1 MRLYGMKLL
10 KVSHSVTELEYHF
23 VWVTKYRNKA
33 LTPEIRKDLTNK
45 ITEIVEQNEC
55 KVIALMVMENHV
67 HLEIAMT
74 PKISVMVM
82 IKKLKGTTAHYLFHK
97 YPELRNSF
105 YKHHL
110 WSPSYF
116 AKTTGNCSDKTIQ
129 HYINTQWERDY
140 K

>member
-1 MRLYGMKLL
+1 MKLL
-10 KVSHSVTELEYHF
+10 KYSHSVTALEYYF
-23 VWVTKYRNKA
+23 VWGFTKYCNKA

-55 KVIALMVMENHV
+55 KVIALTIVKNHV
-67 HLEIAMT
+67 HLEIAMS

-97 YPELRNSF
+97 YPELRKSF
-105 YKHHL
+105 CKHHL

-116 AKTTGNCSDKTIQ
+116 AKTIDNCPEENIQ
-129 HYINTQWERDY
+129 NYINTQ
-140 K
+140 